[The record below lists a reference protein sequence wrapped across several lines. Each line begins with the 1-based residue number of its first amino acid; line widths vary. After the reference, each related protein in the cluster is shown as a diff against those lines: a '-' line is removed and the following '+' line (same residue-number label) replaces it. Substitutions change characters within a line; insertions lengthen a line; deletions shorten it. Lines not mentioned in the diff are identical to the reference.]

1 MKETNIGQICK
12 DFRMSQGYLQ
22 SDVSKDTGYSIENI
36 SKFENGNNN
45 NMKIF
50 LWYLRKGLKIDY
62 GKS

>member
-1 MKETNIGQICK
+1 MQETNIGKICK
-12 DFRMSQGYLQ
+12 DFRMSLGYLQ

-62 GKS
+62 DD

>member
-1 MKETNIGQICK
+1 MNLNIIGQKCKEYRQNIGL
-12 DFRMSQGYLQ
+12 LQ
-22 SDVSKDTGYSIENI
+22 TDVAKDTGYSIENI

-50 LWYLRKGLKIDY
+50 LWYLRKGLIIDY

>member
-1 MKETNIGQICK
+1 MKEENIGKICK

-45 NMKIF
+45 NMRIF
-50 LWYLRKGLKIDY
+50 LWYLRKGLKINY
-62 GKS
+62 GTS